1 MKKILDREFS
11 RRDFMKFSLA
21 SLLALISQ
29 NWLSHLV
36 FPQSAGAGFNGRKK
50 KNVETLHDLVVVK
63 GDDPATITRQAIE
76 TLGGMNKFVKKGDVV
91 VVKPNMGW
99 DRTPEY
105 AATTNPLVVATLV
118 ELCFQAGAK
127 RVNVFDRTCNSEQ
140 RCYDSCGIKEAA
152 QQKGANVY
160 FVDDWNFVDAKFDYD
175 SPMQDWPIYR
185 DAIECDTFINVP
197 VLKHHGLTKLTISM
211 KNLMG
216 VCGDNRGRIHA
227 DIGRKLVDLTDFIS
241 PDLTIVDAYRMLD
254 NNGPSGGDLN
264 DVKLLKTVIA
274 GTDSTLTEVYAS
286 KLVGRDP
293 LAIPNIYEAVKR
305 GFGNSDINSADIW
318 EVNA

>member
-1 MKKILDREFS
+1 
-11 RRDFMKFSLA
+11 
-21 SLLALISQ
+21 
-29 NWLSHLV
+29 
-36 FPQSAGAGFNGRKK
+36 
-50 KNVETLHDLVVVK
+50 
-63 GDDPATITRQAIE
+63 
-76 TLGGMNKFVKKGDVV
+76 
-91 VVKPNMGW
+91 MGW